1 MDLEPLLVNFKDY
14 CDLLGIRPTK
24 GHELINSGEIESV
37 LDCGRRKVFMDL
49 IRSYTEKLRTRSYL
63 GDKKP
68 VKCLRRKGGGR
79 GPAADAA

>member
-1 MDLEPLLVNFKDY
+1 MDIEPLLVSFQTY
-14 CDLLGIRPTK
+14 CNMLGIRATK
-24 GHELINSGEIESV
+24 GHELINNGEIESV
-37 LDCGRRKVFMDL
+37 LEGGRRKVFMDS

-68 VKCLRRKGGGR
+68 VKCLRRKGERR